1 MPERC
6 GLQEAQRRPWIPR
19 TTALDSYP
27 GDGISPGMPDETTT
41 IEILKSDRDRLDEL
55 RRYPDEPYL
64 IIVRRLLEQIED
76 PEPLSPETLASIQAS
91 LDEIQQGEFLTH
103 GELKRDLEE
112 RDPTHNHA
120 FIPYNDP

>member
-1 MPERC
+1 
-6 GLQEAQRRPWIPR
+6 
-19 TTALDSYP
+19 
-27 GDGISPGMPDETTT
+27 MPDETTT

-91 LDEIQQGEFLTH
+91 LDEIRQGEFLTH